1 MKDHPSQSVHVRTES
16 VNRFSRCMRQKQLQ
30 PLRRR
35 DWNRRKKSRKEKKT
49 VLREIVITATKEE
62 ITVDVMTEEMT
73 DAITVVRA
81 DVMTDAIT
89 VIRADV
95 MTDAITVIRADAM
108 TDAITATIVIRA
120 DAMTDV
126 IIVDVMTEEMTDVT
140 IVIRADVMTDVIIVD
155 VMTDVTT
162 ARTVRQFQSQS
173 WKVRSHRETKEKV
186 RMTLRR
192 KIKTSA
198 MTKTA

>member
-1 MKDHPSQSVHVRTES
+1 MKDHPSQFVHVRTES

-30 PLRRR
+30 PRRRR

-62 ITVDVMTEEMT
+62 IIVDVMTEEMT
-73 DAITVVRA
+73 DAIT
-81 DVMTDAIT
+81 
-89 VIRADV
+89 
-95 MTDAITVIRADAM
+95 
-108 TDAITATIVIRA
+108 
-120 DAMTDV
+120 
-126 IIVDVMTEEMTDVT
+126 
-140 IVIRADVMTDVIIVD
+140 VIRADVMTDVIIVD

>member
-1 MKDHPSQSVHVRTES
+1 M
-16 VNRFSRCMRQKQLQ
+16 
-30 PLRRR
+30 
-35 DWNRRKKSRKEKKT
+35 
-49 VLREIVITATKEE
+49 ITATKDE
-62 ITVDVMTEEMT
+62 
-73 DAITVVRA
+73 
-81 DVMTDAIT
+81 
-89 VIRADV
+89 
-95 MTDAITVIRADAM
+95 
-108 TDAITATIVIRA
+108 
-120 DAMTDV
+120 
-126 IIVDVMTEEMTDVT
+126 IIVDVMTEEMTDEITVIRADVMTDEIIVDVMTDEIIVDVMTDVTTAT
-140 IVIRADVMTDVIIVD
+140 IVIRADVMTDEIIMDVMTEEMTDATIVIRADVMTDEIIVD

>member
-1 MKDHPSQSVHVRTES
+1 MKDHPSQFVHVRTES

-30 PLRRR
+30 PRRRR
-35 DWNRRKKSRKEKKT
+35 DCNRRKKSRKEKKT

-62 ITVDVMTEEMT
+62 IIVDVMTEEMT
-73 DAITVVRA
+73 DAIT
-81 DVMTDAIT
+81 
-89 VIRADV
+89 
-95 MTDAITVIRADAM
+95 
-108 TDAITATIVIRA
+108 
-120 DAMTDV
+120 
-126 IIVDVMTEEMTDVT
+126 
-140 IVIRADVMTDVIIVD
+140 VIRADVMTDVIIVD

>member
-1 MKDHPSQSVHVRTES
+1 MKDHPSQFVHVRTES

-30 PLRRR
+30 PRRRR

-62 ITVDVMTEEMT
+62 IIVDVMTEEMT
-73 DAITVVRA
+73 DATIVIRA
-81 DVMTDAIT
+81 DVMTD
-89 VIRADV
+89 VIIVDV

-108 TDAITATIVIRA
+108 TEEITA
-120 DAMTDV
+120 
-126 IIVDVMTEEMTDVT
+126 T
-140 IVIRADVMTDVIIVD
+140 IVIRADVMTDVIIMDVMTEEMTDGIIVD

>member
-1 MKDHPSQSVHVRTES
+1 MKDHPSQFVHVRTES

-30 PLRRR
+30 PRRRR

-62 ITVDVMTEEMT
+62 IIVDVMTEEMT
-73 DAITVVRA
+73 DA
-81 DVMTDAIT
+81 
-89 VIRADV
+89 
-95 MTDAITVIRADAM
+95 
-108 TDAITATIVIRA
+108 
-120 DAMTDV
+120 
-126 IIVDVMTEEMTDVT
+126 T

>member
-1 MKDHPSQSVHVRTES
+1 MKDHPSQFVHVRTES

-30 PLRRR
+30 PRRRR

-62 ITVDVMTEEMT
+62 IIVDVMTEEMT
-73 DAITVVRA
+73 DAITVIRA
-81 DVMTDAIT
+81 DVMTD
-89 VIRADV
+89 VIIVDV

-108 TDAITATIVIRA
+108 TEEITA
-120 DAMTDV
+120 
-126 IIVDVMTEEMTDVT
+126 T

>member
-1 MKDHPSQSVHVRTES
+1 MKDHPSQFVHVRTES

-30 PLRRR
+30 PRRRR

-62 ITVDVMTEEMT
+62 IIVDVMTEEMT
-73 DAITVVRA
+73 DAITV
-81 DVMTDAIT
+81 
-89 VIRADV
+89 
-95 MTDAITVIRADAM
+95 IRADAM
-108 TDAITATIVIRA
+108 TEEITA
-120 DAMTDV
+120 
-126 IIVDVMTEEMTDVT
+126 T

>member
-1 MKDHPSQSVHVRTES
+1 MKDHPSQFVHVRTES

-30 PLRRR
+30 PRRRR

-62 ITVDVMTEEMT
+62 IIVDVMTEEMT
-73 DAITVVRA
+73 DATI
-81 DVMTDAIT
+81 
-89 VIRADV
+89 
-95 MTDAITVIRADAM
+95 VIRADAM
-108 TDAITATIVIRA
+108 TEEITATIVIRA
-120 DAMTDV
+120 DVMTDV
-126 IIVDVMTEEMTDVT
+126 IIMDVMTEEMTDAT
-140 IVIRADVMTDVIIVD
+140 IVIRADVMIDVIIVD

-198 MTKTA
+198 MTKSG

>member
-1 MKDHPSQSVHVRTES
+1 MKDHPSQFVHVRTES

-30 PLRRR
+30 PRRRR

-62 ITVDVMTEEMT
+62 IIVDVMTEEMT
-73 DAITVVRA
+73 DAITV
-81 DVMTDAIT
+81 
-89 VIRADV
+89 IRA
-95 MTDAITVIRADAM
+95 
-108 TDAITATIVIRA
+108 
-120 DAMTDV
+120 
-126 IIVDVMTEEMTDVT
+126 DVMTEEMTDAT

>member
-1 MKDHPSQSVHVRTES
+1 MKDHPSQFVHVRTES

-30 PLRRR
+30 PRRRR

-73 DAITVVRA
+73 DAITV
-81 DVMTDAIT
+81 
-89 VIRADV
+89 IRADV
-95 MTDAITVIRADAM
+95 MTEETTAI
-108 TDAITATIVIRA
+108 IVIRA

-126 IIVDVMTEEMTDVT
+126 ITVIRADAMTEEMTVDVMTEEMTDAT
-140 IVIRADVMTDVIIVD
+140 IVIRADVTTDVIIVD

>member
-1 MKDHPSQSVHVRTES
+1 MKDHPSQFVHVRTES

-30 PLRRR
+30 PRRRR

-73 DAITVVRA
+73 VI
-81 DVMTDAIT
+81 I

-95 MTDAITVIRADAM
+95 MTDVITVIRADAM
-108 TDAITATIVIRA
+108 T
-120 DAMTDV
+120 
-126 IIVDVMTEEMTDVT
+126 EEMTDAT
-140 IVIRADVMTDVIIVD
+140 IVIRADVMTDAIIVD

>member
-1 MKDHPSQSVHVRTES
+1 MKDHPSQFVHVRTES

-30 PLRRR
+30 PRRRR

-49 VLREIVITATKEE
+49 VLREIVITATKDE
-62 ITVDVMTEEMT
+62 IIVDVMTEEMT
-73 DAITVVRA
+73 DEITVIRA
-81 DVMTDAIT
+81 DVMTDETI
-89 VIRADV
+89 VDV

-108 TDAITATIVIRA
+108 TEEITA
-120 DAMTDV
+120 
-126 IIVDVMTEEMTDVT
+126 T
-140 IVIRADVMTDVIIVD
+140 IVIRADVMTDEIIMDVMTEEMTDATIVIRADVMTDEIIVD

>member
-1 MKDHPSQSVHVRTES
+1 
-16 VNRFSRCMRQKQLQ
+16 
-30 PLRRR
+30 
-35 DWNRRKKSRKEKKT
+35 
-49 VLREIVITATKEE
+49 
-62 ITVDVMTEEMT
+62 MT
-73 DAITVVRA
+73 D
-81 DVMTDAIT
+81 
-89 VIRADV
+89 VIIVDV

-108 TDAITATIVIRA
+108 TEEITA
-120 DAMTDV
+120 
-126 IIVDVMTEEMTDVT
+126 T

>member
-1 MKDHPSQSVHVRTES
+1 M
-16 VNRFSRCMRQKQLQ
+16 
-30 PLRRR
+30 
-35 DWNRRKKSRKEKKT
+35 
-49 VLREIVITATKEE
+49 ITATKEE
-62 ITVDVMTEEMT
+62 IIVDVMTEEMT
-73 DAITVVRA
+73 DAITV
-81 DVMTDAIT
+81 
-89 VIRADV
+89 
-95 MTDAITVIRADAM
+95 IRADAM
-108 TDAITATIVIRA
+108 TEEITATIVIRA
-120 DAMTDV
+120 DVMTDV
-126 IIVDVMTEEMTDVT
+126 IIMDVMTEEMTDAT